1 MKVRVNTTMHSKVF
15 LCWIPLLPQPSLFLG
30 LGSRSEY
37 AGLHTL
43 RAGLD
48 AQKLNSRRSTENT
61 KHVTDILPHM
71 STGLSSL
78 SLASFS
84 RDLRC
89 CILSTIMEAS
99 SSESAHSELSTAVG
113 GVARVAFV
121 SAVFSLSNYNQPH
134 KYSTR

>member
-15 LCWIPLLPQPSLFLG
+15 LCWIPLLPQPSLILG
-30 LGSRSEY
+30 LGTGSKY

-43 RAGLD
+43 RAGWD
-48 AQKLNSRRSTENT
+48 SQKWNSRSTENT
-61 KHVTDILPHM
+61 KHVTDTLPHM

-134 KYSTR
+134 KYSTT